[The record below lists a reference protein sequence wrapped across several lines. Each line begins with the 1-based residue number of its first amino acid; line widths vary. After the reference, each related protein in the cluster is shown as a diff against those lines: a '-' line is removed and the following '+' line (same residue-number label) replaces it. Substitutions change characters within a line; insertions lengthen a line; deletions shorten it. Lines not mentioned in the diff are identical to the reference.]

1 MEQLFDFRPCALGD
15 LDKVLGLEAEA
26 MAVLDRPDQLRRNTP
41 AMWAACLQPPHYCL
55 GAWVKSAIAPSVGMD
70 TVLVAVAVLYVP
82 SEGDPEALSPFLQT
96 VEPKGL
102 QAANFKIC
110 IVHPEWRGHGLQVTL
125 GEKLHE
131 VARRRGIGLLCATA
145 SPHNIPSV
153 RSLEKLGYLPD
164 RTLTKYGFERTL
176 FYRFN

>member
-1 MEQLFDFRPCALGD
+1 MKNLFDIRPCGLGD
-15 LDKVLGLEAEA
+15 LVAVRGLEGE
-26 MAVLDRPDQLRRNTP
+26 VLAALERPDQLRRNTEE
-41 AMWAACLQPPHYCL
+41 MWRACLQAPHLCL
-55 GAWVKSAIAPSVGMD
+55 GAWVRGDDAGQEAA
-70 TVLVAVAVLYVP
+70 LVAVAVLFVP
-82 SEGDPEALSPFLQT
+82 AEGDGEALAPLLHS

-153 RSLEKLGYLPD
+153 RSLERLGYRPD

>member
-1 MEQLFDFRPCALGD
+1 MKQLFDFRPCNCEN
-15 LDKVLGLEAEA
+15 LDKVLGLEAGALASLE
-26 MAVLDRPDQLRRNTP
+26 RPDQLRRNTS
-41 AMWAACLQPPHYCL
+41 AMWRACLQPPHYCL
-55 GAWVKSAIAPSVGMD
+55 GAWVGEGNPCLI
-70 TVLVAVAVLYVP
+70 AVAVLYVP
-82 SEGDPEALSPFLQT
+82 SEEDSEALAPLLQS
-96 VEPKGL
+96 VDPKGL
-102 QAANFKIC
+102 RAANFKIC
-110 IVHPEWRGHGLQVTL
+110 IVHPQWRGHGLQVML

-153 RSLEKLGYLPD
+153 RSLERLGYRPD